1 MFEEGGDNLKKQ
13 VHKADQAKIRQRKHI
28 AFRMNFLFFSIFVL
42 FSLLIF
48 RLGYL
53 QIVKGEEYSRELEK
67 TEEIAVN
74 TSIPRGRLFDRL
86 GTVMVDNEPQNAIT
100 YTKTLQ
106 QVY

>member
-1 MFEEGGDNLKKQ
+1 MKKQ
-13 VHKADQAKIRQRKHI
+13 KRKADQAKIRQRKHI

-53 QIVKGEEYSRELEK
+53 QIVKGEEYSLKLER

-74 TSIPRGRLFDRL
+74 TSIPRGRVFDRL

-100 YTKTLQ
+100 YTKTTSTSA
-106 QVY
+106 